1 MDEADKWLLGERYTK
16 GSVLGQGTIQVM
28 IYLDMGTGMGQA
40 DVSTRRKGSATM
52 GAGIGVQRL
61 ALEGRRDIVSGIWHQ
76 LCWGCNYAEYLCWR
90 IKIIQIECTHIGT
103 NT

>member
-61 ALEGRRDIVSGIWHQ
+61 ALEGRRDIGSVS
-76 LCWGCNYAEYLCWR
+76 
-90 IKIIQIECTHIGT
+90 
-103 NT
+103 